1 MASALPCARRA
12 RREGGVKALECAS
25 GCVRAGL
32 GWIWRWRGGRGGGG
46 ERGAG
51 GERARGGALVW
62 RRKPA
67 SVYVTCR
74 GGHST
79 QVRSAHVTT

>member
-1 MASALPCARRA
+1 MEVEG
-12 RREGGVKALECAS
+12 RE
-25 GCVRAGL
+25 R
-32 GWIWRWRGGRGGGG
+32 GGG